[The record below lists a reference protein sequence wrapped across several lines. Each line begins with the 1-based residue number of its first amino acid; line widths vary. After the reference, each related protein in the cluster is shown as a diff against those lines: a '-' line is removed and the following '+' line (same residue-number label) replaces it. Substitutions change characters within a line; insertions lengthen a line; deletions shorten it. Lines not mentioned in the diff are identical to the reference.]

1 MTHVLLNIYAQE
13 LTVRFSNQSLTYQV
27 LITVHGC
34 CAAIHVLVAVE
45 LHVVQLKLYAVA
57 CNQTH
62 VSAALAILIVQ
73 TLHSYHQ
80 LFANVNVGMVVSYRY
95 VFAVHIHRFETVS
108 FTRKLMLIQVV
119 KLNQVL

>member
-1 MTHVLLNIYAQE
+1 M
-13 LTVRFSNQSLTYQV
+13 
-27 LITVHGC
+27 ITVHGC
-34 CAAIHVLVAVE
+34 CPTIHVVAVE

-73 TLHSYHQ
+73 ILHSYQ
-80 LFANVNVGMVVSYRY
+80 ELFANVNVGMVTSYRY
-95 VFAVHIHRFETVS
+95 VFAVQVHRLREVS

-119 KLNQVL
+119 KLNHVL

>member
-34 CAAIHVLVAVE
+34 CPTIHVVAVE

-73 TLHSYHQ
+73 ILHSYHQ
-80 LFANVNVGMVVSYRY
+80 LFANVNVGMVTSYRY
-95 VFAVHIHRFETVS
+95 IFAVQVHRLREVS

-119 KLNQVL
+119 KLSQVL